1 MSNPALNV
9 AAGNSAGRP
18 SGERTLAFDEFRFD
32 PARQELV
39 ASLGEKVALTPKAL
53 TLLQYML
60 ANAGR
65 VLSKDELMRVLWGEV
80 VVTDDSLVQCVKDL
94 RTALGSKG
102 QQLITTLP
110 RRGYMFDVEVREPAA
125 KDAPTPPPPPAPALQ
140 APAPAGGT
148 RSSWARGLLLG
159 VVLLLGVLIGAGAVW
174 KRESDGRVSIDDEI
188 RKRRSVAV
196 LAFIDSQGGANGST
210 LGLDLADVVG
220 SQLVR
225 AGIRVIGRAA
235 TVRQDPAEPQ
245 FERIGQE
252 QGVRYVLA
260 GRINRADG
268 KTSVDTYLTEIG
280 TGAVY
285 RLTEGEFNS
294 DADATRPQFGR
305 QVLIALQ
312 SRYYEIE
319 VSKARES
326 RRSISPVDRLALAWH
341 DLDRGRSRADLE
353 SARRHLEAATLSD
366 PYSVEAMLAL
376 GVSHLSEFY
385 SFYSASPQATLEQA
399 EQILKRALELAPD
412 NTQVLSAW
420 AEVLMLHEREDEAM
434 WVWRRAL
441 DVESENPVTSLRIA
455 GALVRQGR
463 AEEAQRHLQKVTDLR
478 PFQNRRQQSLN
489 QILAEA
495 ALATGRDEE
504 AYRILKQ
511 WAAEFPSSAR
521 PHLLMAAIDALK
533 GRDQSA
539 LDHMAIF
546 RAAHPLA
553 SLRHVA
559 QVYPSTDP
567 QFLAQ
572 RERLLDG
579 LRKAGLPDGGN

>member
-9 AAGNSAGRP
+9 AGGNSAGRP

-32 PARQELV
+32 PARLELV
-39 ASLGEKVALTPKAL
+39 ASLGKKVALTPKAL

-65 VLSKDELMRVLWGEV
+65 VLSKDELMRVLWGDV

-125 KDAPTPPPPPAPALQ
+125 KVPPALPPAPAMQ
-140 APAPAGGT
+140 AQAPAGGA
-148 RSSWARGLLLG
+148 RSSWARGLILG
-159 VVLLLGVLIGAGAVW
+159 VVLLLGVLIGASAVW
-174 KRESDGRVSIDDEI
+174 KRESDGHVSIDDEI

-252 QGVRYVLA
+252 QGVRYVL
-260 GRINRADG
+260 GGSINRADG

-285 RLTEGEFNS
+285 RLTEGEFHS

-305 QVLIALQ
+305 QVLSALQ

-326 RRSISPVDRLALAWH
+326 RRSIRPVDRLALAWY

-353 SARRHLEAATLSD
+353 SARRHLEAATLAD

-385 SFYSASPQATLEQA
+385 LFYSASPQATLEQA

-463 AEEAQRHLQKVTDLR
+463 AEDAQRHLEKVTDLR
-478 PFQNRRQQSLN
+478 PFQTRRQQSLN
-489 QILAEA
+489 QILADA

-553 SLRHVA
+553 SLRYVA

-567 QFLAQ
+567 QFLAH

-579 LRKAGLPDGGN
+579 LRKAGLPEGGN